1 MPLTYISRKGGYL
14 MSLYDVAQMLT
25 NEYRRTQSGK
35 YWQSYLLAAKL
46 RDLRSREHLTQAETA
61 KRAGISESTLRN
73 YELQK
78 SSPKQSHL
86 EALSKTFDV
95 RPEALRLYDIDMF
108 PANALFEL
116 GETYGL
122 MPRTSGSDG
131 RRDERFAILEP
142 KNGYM
147 ASVLAEWAE
156 KYHALDHDEI
166 SRDDYE
172 RWKDRFSEGFDPA
185 DFPLRYSRS
194 DNGFAAIEPWRNVQF
209 ANTLQRL
216 RKNKGL
222 TQEEL
227 GLISGC
233 AKTAIRA
240 YEQRRRLPKSVQ
252 IKALALALDVTEGA
266 LVFFD
271 FGSPVQA
278 VHALFQVANQ
288 HGLIPQIVDGIPVL
302 RTIQP
307 DLERYIDQWAW
318 ALEGRY
324 ENAEVNGKA
333 PESYQQWK
341 DRYNPDNLSG
351 TEWESRYH
359 PYFDVPNRF
368 NGAMDSLNDLFNE
381 RYTEQGGFLRA

>member
-1 MPLTYISRKGGYL
+1 

-25 NEYRRTQSGK
+25 NEYRRTPVGQVLAVVSARREVTRSALPRTSDASRNSEK
-35 YWQSYLLAAKL
+35 SRHQRIHLAELRAAKVL
-46 RDLRSREHLTQAETA
+46 AEAIPPRSTQ
-61 KRAGISESTLRN
+61 
-73 YELQK
+73 Q
-78 SSPKQSHL
+78 
-86 EALSKTFDV
+86 DV
-95 RPEALRLYDIDMF
+95 RCQNRRPYASTTSTCF

-216 RKNKGL
+216 RKK
-222 TQEEL
+222 
-227 GLISGC
+227 
-233 AKTAIRA
+233 
-240 YEQRRRLPKSVQ
+240 QRVDAGGTWTDQRLRQ
-252 IKALALALDVTEGA
+252 NCDTCL
-266 LVFFD
+266 
-271 FGSPVQA
+271 
-278 VHALFQVANQ
+278 
-288 HGLIPQIVDGIPVL
+288 
-302 RTIQP
+302 
-307 DLERYIDQWAW
+307 
-318 ALEGRY
+318 
-324 ENAEVNGKA
+324 
-333 PESYQQWK
+333 
-341 DRYNPDNLSG
+341 
-351 TEWESRYH
+351 
-359 PYFDVPNRF
+359 
-368 NGAMDSLNDLFNE
+368 
-381 RYTEQGGFLRA
+381 